1 MTPFG
6 NDIIDA
12 FIKHNIKHATIRAE
26 DDDEYEYLR
35 IADNEFQFGCKGYW
49 IGNFEIGIKS

>member
-1 MTPFG
+1 M
-6 NDIIDA
+6 
-12 FIKHNIKHATIRAE
+12 E
-26 DDDEYEYLR
+26 DDEYEYLR